1 MTYNKLKFFLP
12 VLFFL
17 SGCAALNQQAD
28 ADLRSEVAQLQVAN
42 KNLQEKQ
49 VDLYSKYDTSL
60 ATIDTMNASIQ
71 ALNKTVS
78 SLKQRIQD
86 LEFIQKNN
94 QSSEM
99 KLSDSQASPSE
110 VYNNA
115 YNDFL
120 VGRYELAE
128 MGFKSFLK
136 KYPEHELAVHAQYYI
151 GECLYSRNSWADA
164 YEEYKKVES
173 SYQTSEFAS
182 SARLKMALCLELLG
196 KKNETIIVLKSI
208 LQDFPK
214 SAEAFTAKE
223 KLKVYAN

>member
-1 MTYNKLKFFLP
+1 MYKNFIFLLLFS
-12 VLFFL
+12 VLFF
-17 SGCAALNQQAD
+17 GCTALNQQAD
-28 ADLRSEVAQLQVAN
+28 SDLKSEIAQLQVAN
-42 KNLQEKQ
+42 KNLQAKQ
-49 VDLYSKYDTSL
+49 VDLYSKYDSSL

-78 SLKQRIQD
+78 SLKQKIQD
-86 LEFIQKNN
+86 LEFIQQNN
-94 QSSEM
+94 QKAAQQQESFIGT
-99 KLSDSQASPSE
+99 SPSE
-110 VYNNA
+110 TYNNA

-120 VGRYELAE
+120 VGKYELAE

-173 SYQTSEFAS
+173 SYQNSEFIP

-196 KKNETIIVLKSI
+196 KKNETVIVLKSI

-223 KLKVYAN
+223 KLKVYTK